1 MPRELDDIAL
11 SRSPYR
17 TILTLAWPQVLMTLT
32 TFLIGAVDVWAAG
45 RINSSVQ
52 ASLGQITQL
61 LMFFMVA
68 GIAAANGA
76 VAAISQSV
84 GAGLWRRVRRYV
96 GLCLELAAA
105 FGALI
110 LVLGLAGKGLLLDAL
125 QTPEGIRPIT
135 GYFLDVYV
143 LLLPPYYV
151 VIIINA
157 VFRAQKRVMI
167 PLYCMIIITVC
178 NTVGDLGFGLGW
190 FGFPD
195 LGYRGLAWST
205 FGSILAGA
213 LFNLAALRR
222 LRMLTCESFARW
234 RWVRC
239 ALPYVFRVAWPSG
252 LMSMVWNLGYV
263 ALFALVASLPSG
275 NEVSLAAL
283 TVGNRIEALLFL
295 PALAFNL
302 TAGILVGHALGRGDP
317 AEAKRMGWRI
327 AGIGVG
333 SISLLTVLLWAF
345 VRPVAA
351 FFAPDPAVSAE
362 AVNYLF
368 YNLLAMPCTV
378 LGMVIVGALNGA
390 GATLYTFVAMGGGA
404 WLIRIPLA
412 WGLGL
417 AAGFGPTGIWAAML
431 VSQVLQA
438 LYLLWVFALRNWPRF
453 SLYAKRKETPHGASA
468 S

>member
-1 MPRELDDIAL
+1 MPRDLDDIAL

-17 TILTLAWPQVLMTLT
+17 TIFILAWPQVLMTLT
-32 TFLIGAVDVWAAG
+32 HFLIGAVDVWAAG
-45 RINSSVQ
+45 RIDSTVQ

-76 VAAISQSV
+76 VAAISQSM

-96 GLCLELAAA
+96 GLCLELAAV
-105 FGALI
+105 FGVVI
-110 LVLGLAGKGLLLDAL
+110 LALGLMAKGPLLDAL
-125 QTPEGIRPIT
+125 QTPERIRPIT

-143 LLLPPYYV
+143 LLLPAYYV

-157 VFRAQKRVMI
+157 VFRAQKRVMM
-167 PLYCMIIITVC
+167 PLYCMTIITAC

-190 FGFPD
+190 FGFPN

-213 LFNLAALRR
+213 AFQLIALRR
-222 LRMLTCESFARW
+222 LRMLTTDSFARW

-263 ALFALVASLPSG
+263 ALFALVASLPAN
-275 NEVSLAAL
+275 NEISLAAL

-295 PALAFNL
+295 PAFAFNL
-302 TAGILVGHALGRGDP
+302 TAAILVGHALGQGDP
-317 AEAKRMGWRI
+317 AEAKRMVWRI
-327 AGIGVG
+327 AGIGVA
-333 SISLLTVLLWAF
+333 SLSVLTVVLWAF
-345 VRPVAA
+345 IRPVAT
-351 FFAPDPAVSAE
+351 FFAPDPTVAAE

-368 YNLLAMPCTV
+368 YNLLAMPFTV
-378 LGMVIVGALNGA
+378 LGMTIVGALNGA
-390 GATLYTFVAMGGGA
+390 GATLYTFAAMGGSA
-404 WLIRIPLA
+404 WLLRIPLA
-412 WGLGL
+412 WWLGHG
-417 AAGFGPTGIWAAML
+417 AHQGPTGIWLAML
-431 VSQVLQA
+431 ISQVAQA

-453 SLYAKRKETPHGASA
+453 SMYAKRKETPHGASA